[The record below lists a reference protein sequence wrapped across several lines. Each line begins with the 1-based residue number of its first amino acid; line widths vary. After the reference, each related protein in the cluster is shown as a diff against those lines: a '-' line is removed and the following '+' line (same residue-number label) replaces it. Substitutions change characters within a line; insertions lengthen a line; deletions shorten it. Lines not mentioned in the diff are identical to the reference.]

1 MNNNAK
7 YTHEKGVI
15 AVNISPENIRTII
28 SVKYNGIGIS
38 IEMLP
43 KVFEV
48 FAQEKRFGDPQ

>member
-1 MNNNAK
+1 M
-7 YTHEKGVI
+7 

-28 SVKYNGIGIS
+28 LVKYNGIGIS